1 MLTRFMLISPARSGS
16 TMIRETLARHPQV
29 HMHGEVMG
37 QKLVRKTLRAYL
49 PEAIKALSPEEF
61 ARAMLLERSRDT
73 RQFIQETI
81 FVAGGNKKAVG
92 FKLILDQAFSIHF
105 ADAFLWLADQT
116 DIKIIWLDRRNHLAR
131 YASRLLLML
140 EEGRGEGRN
149 LVWAKDE
156 LPAQLTTEVDPDEF
170 QQGIRN
176 EEAAM
181 KIMRERFDGHPCLEI
196 VYEDIVEDPQ
206 AGYKSIFSFLNVDD
220 AVQPCIATRKVNST
234 DLSKV
239 ISNLAS
245 IRGHAAI
252 SPFLDTS
259 L

>member
-1 MLTRFMLISPARSGS
+1 MITRFVLISPARSGS
-16 TMIRETLARHPQV
+16 TMIRATLAGHPQV

-37 QKLVRKTLRAYL
+37 QRRVQTMLRGYL
-49 PEAIKALSPEEF
+49 PKAIKALSPEEF
-61 ARAMLLERSRDT
+61 ERTMLFERSRDM

-81 FVAGGNKKAVG
+81 FVAGEKKKAVG
-92 FKLILDQAFSIHF
+92 FKLILDQAFSMHF
-105 ADAFLWLADQT
+105 ADAFLWLAGQKDL
-116 DIKIIWLDRRNHLAR
+116 KIIWLERRNHLAR
-131 YASRLLLML
+131 YASSLLHKK
-140 EEGRGEGRN
+140 GRV

-170 QQGIRN
+170 QQDIRN
-176 EEAAM
+176 QEAAM

-196 VYEDIVEDPQ
+196 VYEDVVKDPN
-206 AGYKSIFSFLNVDD
+206 AGYKNIFSFLNVDD

-245 IRGHAAI
+245 IRSHAAI
-252 SPFLDTS
+252 SPFLD
-259 L
+259 